1 LLKLKPLVAPLVAP
15 AGGALDDQSLAAN
28 MLAQAKRMEAD
39 AKGLVA
45 EAARMKKE
53 AQKMFP
59 AVNMKSAKPAPVAEE
74 PAAKHAVARRQRL
87 MQFSDEFLER
97 WEHIIDDVDI
107 TDVPLECIKK
117 VVVKLHGKRQRT
129 INLDLL
135 RRQGLDIEE
144 IETVMSRTL
153 ADLGEQ
159 VRDVDF
165 ILDVGAIATIVQPE
179 TDKLLKDL

>member
-1 LLKLKPLVAPLVAP
+1 
-15 AGGALDDQSLAAN
+15 
-28 MLAQAKRMEAD
+28 
-39 AKGLVA
+39 
-45 EAARMKKE
+45 
-53 AQKMFP
+53 
-59 AVNMKSAKPAPVAEE
+59 
-74 PAAKHAVARRQRL
+74 

-117 VVVKLHGKRQRT
+117 VVVKLYGKKQRT

-135 RRQGLDIEE
+135 RRQGLDFDE

-153 ADLGEQ
+153 ADLGEA